1 MAEET
6 KDSGQ
11 VQQGSGAVNGD
22 LSRLFVSVGTFI
34 DNSIDPVSKIVAL
47 SLDSLTDVA
56 KKVLE
61 GVNSTLGSKK

>member
-11 VQQGSGAVNGD
+11 VQPSGGAVTGD
-22 LSRLFVSVGTFI
+22 ISRLLVSVGTFI

-61 GVNSTLGSKK
+61 GVNTTLGSKK